1 MENNSKITELESK
14 LETLD
19 KRTKEYKQ
27 VKLELDTLVSEED
40 DKPTE
45 DTQEE
50 NKEYVV
56 SDKTYERVNSFKGRM
71 TGEDVTWLFDT
82 YNEVFNTKRNKCK
95 CRGVIKQMVAKLQVT
110 GRKERE

>member
-14 LETLD
+14 LSKLD

-27 VKLELDTLVSEED
+27 LKLELDTLVSEED
-40 DKPTE
+40 DNPTE
-45 DTQEE
+45 TSGTKEE
-50 NKEYVV
+50 YIV
-56 SDKTYERVNSFKGRM
+56 SDETYKRVNSFKGRM

-82 YNEVFNTKRNKCK
+82 YNEVFNAKRKKCN
-95 CRGVIKQMVAKLQVT
+95 CRGVIKQTLAKLQVT

>member
-27 VKLELDTLVSEED
+27 VKKELDTLVSEED

-45 DTQEE
+45 E

-56 SDKTYERVNSFKGRM
+56 SDETYERVNSFKGRM

-82 YNEVFNTKRNKCK
+82 YNEAFNTKRNKCK

-110 GRKERE
+110 GRKERA

>member
-45 DTQEE
+45 E

-56 SDKTYERVNSFKGRM
+56 SDETYKRVNSFKGRM

-82 YNEVFNTKRNKCK
+82 YNEVFKTKRNKCK

-110 GRKERE
+110 GKKERV